1 MTKTNDLF
9 GMIECKQAGVITT
22 STSYSVVDLNL
33 PWDPIRFILQV
44 FNFDHYSLSGIPF
57 LDFGYI
63 LILCF

>member
-9 GMIECKQAGVITT
+9 RMIECKQAGVITT
-22 STSYSVVDLNL
+22 STSYFVDLNL

-57 LDFGYI
+57 LDFASI